1 MTVYRFTL
9 PDQAIVN
16 GHLLKT
22 GKENTLLLN
31 EQLQSSHNE
40 QLQEPRSL
48 ESMDNCDEAVRR
60 FATRRVTTSSSL
72 SMLSA
77 NLAKDS
83 SRVGGLDGL
92 DVGGGVYE
100 GWSG

>member
-1 MTVYRFTL
+1 MRRAVPHGLKEFPGWTCTIF
-9 PDQAIVN
+9 I
-16 GHLLKT
+16 GLLA
-22 GKENTLLLN
+22 LVLSC
-31 EQLQSSHNE
+31 SS
-40 QLQEPRSL
+40 LFSG
-48 ESMDNCDEAVRR
+48 DEAVRR